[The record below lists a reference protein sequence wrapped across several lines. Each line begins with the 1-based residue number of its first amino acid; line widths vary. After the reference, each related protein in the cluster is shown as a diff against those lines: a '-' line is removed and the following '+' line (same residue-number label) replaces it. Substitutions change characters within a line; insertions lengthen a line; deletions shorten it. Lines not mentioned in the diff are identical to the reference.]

1 MRHRIPFGRR
11 PVMAVVALVLAASC
25 GGGSGDAPSAS
36 ATTAC
41 STPGISPTTAN
52 AGLIFPS
59 SGPAAPQFA
68 DFRAGV
74 DARFGVENSKGGVYG
89 RQLAYDWADDGSDP
103 ATNRAVATGLI
114 EKSQVFGMVE
124 ASNVASG
131 SADYLHTNGIPV
143 VGVSAETLWSKNDNM
158 FTWSNYL
165 TDGPAPTT
173 WGTFAKSQ
181 GGKKAAVLRIAFSEA
196 SAAFAQKMTE
206 SMKAAGVDVVYTD
219 QISATGTDP
228 ATIAAKIKNFGVD
241 TLAGALTVD
250 AFTNITTAVSRA
262 QVPLRVSMSPSGYD
276 QGILTKYGTQL
287 AGTYVFVNVAPFEEN
302 LPAHKTFVAGMT
314 AYAPQLQPPTQSLA
328 LSGWI
333 SADMFIRGLQ
343 TAGPCP
349 TRQSF
354 ISGLR
359 QVHDYDAGGLVTPAA
374 DMAKYQSASPCY
386 TFLRIN
392 NKGTA
397 FDVQQP
403 APFCGQ
409 TAASGQ

>member
-1 MRHRIPFGRR
+1 
-11 PVMAVVALVLAASC
+11 MAVVAVVLAASC

-36 ATTAC
+36 ANTNC
-41 STPGISPTTAN
+41 STPGISPTAAN
-52 AGLIFPS
+52 VGMIFPS

-74 DARFGVENSKGGVYG
+74 DARFGVENSKGGVHG
-89 RQLAYDWADDGSDP
+89 RQLAYDWADDGSNP

-114 EKSQVFGMVE
+114 ERSQVFGVFE
-124 ASNVASG
+124 ASNVVSG
-131 SADYLHTNGIPV
+131 SVDYLHTNGIPV
-143 VGVSAETLWSKNDNM
+143 IGFSAETLWSKNDNM

-173 WGTFAKSQ
+173 WGTFAKNL

-196 SAAFAQKMTE
+196 SAIFAQKMTE
-206 SMKAAGVDVVYTD
+206 SMKAAGIDVVYTE
-219 QISATGTDP
+219 QISVTGTDP
-228 ATIAAKIKNFGVD
+228 AAIAARIKSYGVD
-241 TLAGALTVD
+241 VLTGALTVD
-250 AFTNITTAVSRA
+250 AFTNITAAVNRA
-262 QVPLRVSMSPSGYD
+262 QIPIRVSMSPSGYD
-276 QGILTKYGTQL
+276 QAVLTKYGSQL

-302 LPAHKTFVAGMT
+302 LPAHKAFIAGMT
-314 AYAPQLQPPTQSLA
+314 AYAPQLQPPTQSVA

-333 SADMFIRGLQ
+333 TADMFIRGLQ
-343 TAGPCP
+343 AAGACP

-354 ISGLR
+354 INELR
-359 QVHDYDAGGLVTPAA
+359 QVRNYDAGGLVTPPA
-374 DMAKYQSASPCY
+374 DMTKYQNAAPCY

-409 TAASGQ
+409 SAASGQ